1 MKRLKLK
8 LSVQFEQLQEQAE
21 QLEETQAVASGS
33 RLKEKLEVMKD
44 DMESKIFEAQEEL
57 KHAKQESAKV
67 QQTRFRMK

>member
-1 MKRLKLK
+1 M
-8 LSVQFEQLQEQAE
+8 
-21 QLEETQAVASGS
+21 ASGS